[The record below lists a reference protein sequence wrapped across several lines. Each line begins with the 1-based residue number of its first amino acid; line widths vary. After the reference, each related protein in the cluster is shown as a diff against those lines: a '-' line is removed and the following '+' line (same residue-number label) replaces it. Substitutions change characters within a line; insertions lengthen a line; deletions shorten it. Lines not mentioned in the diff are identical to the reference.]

1 MSFKEEME
9 LLRLK
14 RLTAIT
20 KNRDMRIYLH
30 TRKMADL
37 DTATANGA
45 MPSEDIED
53 ARDRENRE
61 YEYDMASFQSALDDL
76 NEPDL
81 PRITPAMLAVWTRL
95 QEMKA
100 TQSARYV
107 VNNTPDL
114 RSDLWHAF
122 IEMMTATMD
131 GGE

>member
-122 IEMMTATMD
+122 IEMMTEMMD
-131 GGE
+131 GGD